1 MSELRTK
8 RREDTVMEKAQ
19 DINLLEIFNT
29 IHNISIMDADF
40 EDVEEAPL
48 PGNSSYVPVPT
59 PQKERTIKKNE
70 EILPKQEEIEE

>member
-8 RREDTVMEKAQ
+8 KREDTVMEKAQ

-59 PQKERTIKKNE
+59 SQKERTIKKNE
-70 EILPKQEEIEE
+70 AILPKQEEIEE